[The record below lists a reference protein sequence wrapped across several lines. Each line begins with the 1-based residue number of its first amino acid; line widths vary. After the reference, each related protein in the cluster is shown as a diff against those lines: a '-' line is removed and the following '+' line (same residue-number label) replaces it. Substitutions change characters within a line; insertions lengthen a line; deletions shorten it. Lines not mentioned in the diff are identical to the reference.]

1 MPAKTTGS
9 PIRFG
14 SAGGG
19 APSCPGFL
27 NWGQPFA
34 DLLLHPRILPFLSEF
49 LDASGYG
56 VRLDRH
62 YGMHMAEVEESAGR
76 GANGRQYPMGLH
88 QGVTPCKCIN
98 SLRPLSTLR

>member
-1 MPAKTTGS
+1 
-9 PIRFG
+9 
-14 SAGGG
+14 
-19 APSCPGFL
+19 
-27 NWGQPFA
+27 
-34 DLLLHPRILPFLSEF
+34 LLLHPRILPFLSEF

-98 SLRPLSTLR
+98 SLRPLSKLR

>member
-1 MPAKTTGS
+1 MAAKTTGS

-62 YGMHMAEVEESAGR
+62 YGMHMAEGEESAGR

-88 QGVTPCKCIN
+88 QGVTPCKCSN
-98 SLRPLSTLR
+98 SLRLLSKLR